1 MGLLE
6 VYSNPERPEILCSL
20 VDDKG
25 NKKEIMLIKLQ
36 DNGVHIYKTEE
47 HYILPPVPQIDSLIR
62 DVIEEVAEELK
73 VDSIV
78 YNYGDIDTN
87 SETLRLSNEW
97 FDVERLALASSKHIA
112 LSSDVNSKIIVGIVK
127 FSNNTYAATVLRSE
141 DSFPILQ
148 IFMDMS
154 YNPPLVKIYNELG
167 QVIESRRENIDN
179 FEEYVKSLINNE
191 EEYTIIYREF
201 IEYNLSPAE
210 NSIQN
215 GKKIYAGCIFKYLIG
230 FNIGK
235 KPNVIKKHKLSRLL
249 RAILYL
255 DRVSNDV
262 GVDIVVGNPSSIVNL
277 SEAISKLKAKVNN
290 IASKKYG
297 LNNVHYYGVSSEI
310 IKDINMGSKDVLNV
324 IPIAFII
331 LADSKKK
338 FEEYV
343 ERIISGPTVDGLELL
358 DEYIRQNLSNTFIA
372 YLANLEEVLILYNDI
387 IQDLDSNESE

>member
-6 VYSNPERPEILCSL
+6 VYSNPERPEVLCSL

-47 HYILPPVPQIDSLIR
+47 HYILPPVPQIESLIK

-78 YNYGDIDTN
+78 YNYGNIDTN
-87 SETLRLSNEW
+87 SQTLILSKEW
-97 FDVERLALASSKHIA
+97 FDVERLALASSKHVT
-112 LSSDVNSKIIVGIVK
+112 LSSDIDAKVIVGVVK
-127 FSNNTYAATVLRSE
+127 FSNTAYAATVLRKE

-148 IFMDMS
+148 VFMDTS
-154 YNPPLVKIYNELG
+154 FNPPLIKIYNELG

-179 FEEYVKSLINNE
+179 FEEYVKSLINE
-191 EEYTIIYREF
+191 EEYTLIYREF
-201 IEYNLSPAE
+201 IEYNPLPAE
-210 NSIQN
+210 NSTSD
-215 GKKIYAGCIFKYLIG
+215 GKKIYAGCIFKYIIG
-230 FNIGK
+230 FTDK
-235 KPNVIKKHKLSRLL
+235 KPVLIRKRKLVRLL

-255 DRVSNDV
+255 DRISGGV
-262 GVDIVVGNPSSIVNL
+262 GVDIIIGNPSTISDLPQSINRLKNKV
-277 SEAISKLKAKVNN
+277 EKLLGKKFEINN
-290 IASKKYG
+290 IY
-297 LNNVHYYGVSSEI
+297 YYGANLDL
-310 IKDINMGSKDVLNV
+310 IKELNLNSKDVLRV
-324 IPIAFII
+324 IPIVFVI

-358 DEYIRQNLSNTFIA
+358 DEYIRQNLSNSYIA
-372 YLANLEEVLILYNDI
+372 YLANLEEVLILYSDI
-387 IQDLDSNESE
+387 IQDLDNNE